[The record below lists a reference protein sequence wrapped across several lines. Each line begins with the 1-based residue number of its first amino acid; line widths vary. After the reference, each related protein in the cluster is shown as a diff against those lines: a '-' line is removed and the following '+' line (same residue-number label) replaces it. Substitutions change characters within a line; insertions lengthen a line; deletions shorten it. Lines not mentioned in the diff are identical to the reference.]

1 MRPVRRENPTRS
13 TGDTL
18 LAESIKYGPV
28 ITFALMAVISGGLA
42 YLFYGYVLSGW
53 SESNRTYAEAVLKK
67 EMENVRT
74 EKMIEGEPQFRAE
87 FKKIVDLYAQAK
99 PLLPEE
105 TEVSEVL
112 GQVESAAQRNGVTL
126 TGLMAVKD
134 SVKSPRAEKLYERE
148 IPAVVTGSY
157 PKVVK
162 FFSDVSRM
170 ERILL
175 VRDFSIGSMSDNVSA
190 GFTLVAY
197 HAPPPAEMPAIP
209 ADLAASGADAE
220 DEVGRLR

>member
-1 MRPVRRENPTRS
+1 
-13 TGDTL
+13 
-18 LAESIKYGPV
+18 
-28 ITFALMAVISGGLA
+28 
-42 YLFYGYVLSGW
+42 
-53 SESNRTYAEAVLKK
+53 LKK
-67 EMENVRT
+67 EIENKRT
-74 EKMIEGEPQFRAE
+74 EKMIDGEPQFRAE
-87 FKKIVDLYAQAK
+87 FKKLVDLYGQAK

-157 PKVVK
+157 PKVVQ

-175 VRDFSIGSMSDNVSA
+175 VRDFSVISTSDTVSA
-190 GFTLVAY
+190 GFTMVAY

-209 ADLAASGADAE
+209 ADLSIGE
-220 DEVGRLR
+220 SQGEVEIGRAK